1 MLYLLLYAIITV
13 ISYLLIHSSTNQ
25 FPQELLITV
34 CTIYTII
41 FYNIINYKTIT
52 AIYGKLLNHK
62 KSYFMLM
69 FSLLI
74 IWASTFIGI
83 HFISPTFFMF
93 VMMGIGA
100 VYGAI
105 FNYIDSKKRI
115 DLIIFV
121 FIALGILFFIACII
135 QHYALKEALL
145 LTLFILI
152 VGGFDY
158 LYAKTSYAISVQLT
172 LSASEILAVRFW
184 LMLIIPMG
192 IIISKNLFEGQHYLE
207 YLRVSNFYW
216 TTSLM
221 TVFSFIIPIYCYQKS
236 ILVIGANDTLLYCA
250 GLPCMMYVTEMMLKI
265 KSGTTPTMGYLT
277 LFLLIPIIMRIY
289 TKTYSCKIKA
299 IS

>member
-1 MLYLLLYAIITV
+1 
-13 ISYLLIHSSTNQ
+13 
-25 FPQELLITV
+25 
-34 CTIYTII
+34 
-41 FYNIINYKTIT
+41 
-52 AIYGKLLNHK
+52 
-62 KSYFMLM
+62 M

-93 VMMGIGA
+93 VMMVIGA
-100 VYGAI
+100 AYGAM
-105 FNYIDSKKRI
+105 FNYRDSKNRT

-121 FIALGILFFIACII
+121 FMALGILLFIGSII
-135 QHYALKEALL
+135 QQYALKEALL
-145 LTLFILI
+145 LTLFIII

-158 LYAKTSYAISVQLT
+158 LYAKTSYAISMQLT

-184 LMLIIPMG
+184 LMLIIPIG
-192 IIISKNLFEGQHYLE
+192 IIISNSLFEGQHYLE
-207 YLRVSNFYW
+207 YLRIPNFYW

-250 GLPCMMYVTEMMLKI
+250 GLPCMMYVTEIVLNI
-265 KSGTTPTMGYLT
+265 KSGTTATMGYLT
-277 LFLLIPIIMRIY
+277 LFLLIPIIIRIY
-289 TKTYSCKIKA
+289 TRIYQCKIKT